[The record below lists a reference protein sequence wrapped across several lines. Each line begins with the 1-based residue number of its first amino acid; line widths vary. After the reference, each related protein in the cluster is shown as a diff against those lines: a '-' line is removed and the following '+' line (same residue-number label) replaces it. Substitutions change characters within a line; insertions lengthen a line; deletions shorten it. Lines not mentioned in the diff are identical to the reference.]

1 MSFKKVNEMIRKL
14 TLLSF
19 IAVSACAVPIPMTAP
34 APVPAPEPIVAPVA
48 NPQSAKERFVQAASL
63 NGCEVNETNSSLILA
78 GATLS
83 VEDLARVM
91 SELKAEGRGAVA
103 PDGKSFR
110 VTSGAC
116 A

>member
-1 MSFKKVNEMIRKL
+1 MIRKL
-14 TLLSF
+14 TVLSF
-19 IAVSACAVPIPMTAP
+19 VALSACVVPLPIPIP
-34 APVPAPEPIVAPVA
+34 VPVPAPTPAPII
-48 NPQSAKERFVQAASL
+48 NPQSATERFVQTAAA
-63 NGCEVNETNSSLILA
+63 NGCEVNEQNSAQILA

-83 VEDLARVM
+83 VEDLARIM
-91 SELKAEGRGAVA
+91 TELKTDGRGEIA